1 VGGSLSGSADD
12 DRDVLVHAE
21 PWRGTGSVPPP
32 LLFPPANSAQLYT
45 PMNVKTLVLHDI
57 YSSGLTHAI
66 FSRCRDNRWH
76 QTTSWT
82 AHPAHHRTSLAAYL
96 VDDFLVVLVIL
107 IQIQT

>member
-32 LLFPPANSAQLYT
+32 LLFPPANSAHLYT

-57 YSSGLTHAI
+57 
-66 FSRCRDNRWH
+66 
-76 QTTSWT
+76 
-82 AHPAHHRTSLAAYL
+82 
-96 VDDFLVVLVIL
+96 
-107 IQIQT
+107 